1 MRLRRRAT
9 AGGGHR
15 PGYNGRVT
23 LSPGFRAF
31 AHRDFRIFW
40 AGQLVSLVGTWMQSV
55 AQSWLVLE
63 LTNSPFRLGL
73 IGTLQFTPMLLLSFF
88 AGALADRVP
97 KRRLILATQSV
108 LLVQALLLALLVWH
122 GHVEYWHVAVMATL
136 YGIAN
141 TVDMPARQAFI
152 VEMVGK
158 DDLRS
163 AIALNS
169 GMFNGARIVGPAVA
183 GLLIAHW
190 GLAVAFFANALS
202 FVAVIAALLAVRSE
216 GLPHASRGRTLRE
229 DIGEG
234 IAYAV
239 RTPHIALV
247 LSLVLAV
254 SGFLFNYNVLVPLL
268 ARDVL
273 HEGARGFGL
282 LMSLLG
288 MGAVAG
294 AVALGT
300 RRGHPS
306 VPALVAPALALGAAT
321 TCLAAVRDFRVAGVL
336 LVVMGFSGLLFMAGA
351 NTTLQL
357 TVPDELRG
365 RVMSLHTLMFAGVT
379 PFGAFLVGSITAGFG
394 VPAGFAITGTC
405 GIVAVLA
412 LFARWRAGGRA
423 ALAGA
428 P

>member
-1 MRLRRRAT
+1 MVA
-9 AGGGHR
+9 
-15 PGYNGRVT
+15 VT
-23 LSPGFRAF
+23 LSPGLRAF
-31 AHRDFRIFW
+31 AHRDFRLFW

-88 AGALADRVP
+88 AGALADRAP

-122 GHVEYWHVAVMATL
+122 GHVEYWHVTVMATL

-169 GMFNGARIVGPAVA
+169 GMFNAARIVGPAAA

-190 GLAVAFFANALS
+190 GIAFAFFANALS
-202 FVAVIAALLAVRSE
+202 FVAVIGALLAVRAQ

-229 DIGEG
+229 DIREG
-234 IAYAV
+234 IGYAV
-239 RTPHIALV
+239 RTPHITLV

-273 HEGARGFGL
+273 NEGARGFGL

-288 MGAVAG
+288 LGAVAG

-300 RRGHPS
+300 RRSHPS

-321 TCLAAVRDFRVAGVL
+321 TCLAAVRDFRVAGAL
-336 LVVMGFSGLLFMAGA
+336 LVVMGFSGILFMAGA

-365 RVMSLHTLMFAGVT
+365 RVMSLHTLMFAGIT
-379 PFGAFLVGSITAGFG
+379 PFGAFLTGSITAAFG
-394 VPAGFAITGTC
+394 VPTGFAITGTC
-405 GIVAVLA
+405 GIVAVLV

-423 ALAGA
+423 ALVGA

>member
-1 MRLRRRAT
+1 MRLLFPPPRAYAT
-9 AGGGHR
+9 
-15 PGYNGRVT
+15 PGYNGGVT
-23 LSPGFRAF
+23 LPPGFRAF
-31 AHRDFRIFW
+31 AHRDFRLFW

-122 GHVEYWHVAVMATL
+122 GHVQYWHVAVMASL

-183 GLLIAHW
+183 GLLIAQW
-190 GLAVAFFANALS
+190 GIAIAFFANALS
-202 FVAVIAALLAVRSE
+202 FVAVIGALLAVRSE

-234 IAYAV
+234 IGYAL

-300 RRGHPS
+300 RRSHPS
-306 VPALVAPALALGAAT
+306 VPALVVPALVLGAAT
-321 TCLAAVRDFRVAGVL
+321 TCLAAVRDFRVAGAL
-336 LVVMGFSGLLFMAGA
+336 LVVMGFCGLLFMAGA

-379 PFGAFLVGSITAGFG
+379 PFGAFLVGSITAAFG
-394 VPAGFAITGTC
+394 VPAGFAITGAC
-405 GIVAVLA
+405 GVVAVLA

-423 ALAGA
+423 ALAAA